1 MACWEKS
8 RAKFNQEVIL
18 KSEKNK
24 SIGKYPKEVQV
35 FRSSDGF
42 MILRGR
48 DTKGNGLA
56 LKMASPYDIWV
67 HIAEGASAHVIIK
80 RDHAKQKIPAQ
91 TMQEAGTLAL
101 LKSWVKGQEKG
112 YVQYSYAK
120 FIRPMKNAAQ
130 GLVQK

>member
-1 MACWEKS
+1 
-8 RAKFNQEVIL
+8 
-18 KSEKNK
+18 
-24 SIGKYPKEVQV
+24 
-35 FRSSDGF
+35 

-80 RDHAKQKIPAQ
+80 RDHAKQEIPPQ

-101 LKSWVKGQEKG
+101 LKSWVKDQKKG
-112 YVQYSYAK
+112 YIQYSYAK
-120 FIRPMKNAAQ
+120 FIRPMKNAAA
-130 GLVQK
+130 GLVHVDKSEGTLEITIVPEYEEQLKIEKHE